1 MPFMDKVR
9 EQART
14 TLSRHHGGQLLLD
27 RAPGVGSGLVSV
39 EAVGQNELVDV
50 DFRRGLEAVP
60 GDFEDALFLLG
71 EEDFGRG
78 SFFGGWGRH
87 GGGLGGAGW
96 AVSLLWVRGW
106 GGDLLFLVGW
116 VRL

>member
-1 MPFMDKVR
+1 MDQVR
-9 EQART
+9 EQAHT
-14 TLSRHHGGQLLLD
+14 VLSRHHGGQLLLNS
-27 RAPGVGSGLVSV
+27 APGVGSGLVSV

-71 EEDFGRG
+71 EDDLGRG
-78 SFFGGWGRH
+78 GFFGGGGRH

-96 AVSLLWVRGW
+96 AVGLLWVRGW
-106 GGDLLFLVGW
+106 EVTYSSRCFELGCG
-116 VRL
+116 